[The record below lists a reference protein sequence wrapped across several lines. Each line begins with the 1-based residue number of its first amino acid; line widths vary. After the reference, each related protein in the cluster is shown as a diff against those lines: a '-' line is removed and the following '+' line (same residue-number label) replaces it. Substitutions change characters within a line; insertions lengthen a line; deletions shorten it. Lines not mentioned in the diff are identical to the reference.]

1 MNTSDNNVR
10 SCNNTVNANYSR
22 LKKSQMSAV
31 KSIINYSPDRDSYF
45 WREEHGKPL
54 KIRMQARCGNSSS
67 LTSTTSSN
75 TVMYK
80 VPVDRV
86 KQSIRRHEI
95 RNEIKIDRENLVVV
109 EDEIHDDITLE
120 ELVEELPENAPRY
133 IVLSYEDG
141 RKSYPLVLIYYS
153 PISTNP
159 EAHMLYTSSK
169 VYFQQKADL
178 NKTFDIRELELL
190 NDEWLKVG
198 EIITLR
204 KYILNDKSKK
214 RARMRAAKMENK
226 RLFLYL
232 HNNNLV
238 AILVK

>member
-1 MNTSDNNVR
+1 MDILEEQD
-10 SCNNTVNANYSR
+10 
-22 LKKSQMSAV
+22 LKLPKTL
-31 KSIINYSPDRDSYF
+31 
-45 WREEHGKPL
+45 RE
-54 KIRMQARCGNSSS
+54 
-67 LTSTTSSN
+67 LTN
-75 TVMYK
+75 L
-80 VPVDRV
+80 
-86 KQSIRRHEI
+86 
-95 RNEIKIDRENLVVV
+95 KIDRENLVVV

-133 IVLSYEDG
+133 IVLSYELNHEDG

-204 KYILNDKSKK
+204 KYILNDK
-214 RARMRAAKMENK
+214 
-226 RLFLYL
+226 
-232 HNNNLV
+232 
-238 AILVK
+238 IP

>member
-1 MNTSDNNVR
+1 MSTTCEIDP
-10 SCNNTVNANYSR
+10 TVIEKLRKFRFA
-22 LKKSQMSAV
+22 KKS
-31 KSIINYSPDRDSYF
+31 KK
-45 WREEHGKPL
+45 GL
-54 KIRMQARCGNSSS
+54 
-67 LTSTTSSN
+67 
-75 TVMYK
+75 
-80 VPVDRV
+80 
-86 KQSIRRHEI
+86 
-95 RNEIKIDRENLVVV
+95 KIDRENLVVV

-190 NDEWLKVG
+190 NDEWLK
-198 EIITLR
+198 EKL
-204 KYILNDKSKK
+204 
-214 RARMRAAKMENK
+214 
-226 RLFLYL
+226 L
-232 HNNNLV
+232 H
-238 AILVK
+238 

>member
-1 MNTSDNNVR
+1 
-10 SCNNTVNANYSR
+10 
-22 LKKSQMSAV
+22 
-31 KSIINYSPDRDSYF
+31 
-45 WREEHGKPL
+45 
-54 KIRMQARCGNSSS
+54 MQARCGNSSS

-75 TVMYK
+75 TVIYK
-80 VPVDRV
+80 VPVDHV

-95 RNEIKIDRENLVVV
+95 RNGIKIDRENLVVV

-133 IVLSYEDG
+133 IVLSYELNHEDG

-190 NDEWLKVG
+190 NDEWLK
-198 EIITLR
+198 EKL
-204 KYILNDKSKK
+204 
-214 RARMRAAKMENK
+214 
-226 RLFLYL
+226 L
-232 HNNNLV
+232 H
-238 AILVK
+238 